1 MILCQHGC
9 GKPAIHITKGSLGT
23 GPFKGAPVHQCAKS
37 SNSCQAVK
45 DRKVASSLVKYG
57 TEYPWQTKEI
67 GDKRNA
73 TNLKKYGHISSV
85 MNPDIQAKR
94 KKTMLD
100 RYGVE
105 EPTQN
110 EEIRKKAAVGVK
122 QSYINDPTLSTKQL
136 QSKKKKYGDDFADI
150 VSKSRKTQI
159 ANGRWVDPAKRTE
172 WAQYKFRVKYLTA
185 KAYKKFK
192 DIINPTDLP
201 IGRCEYQV
209 DHIYSIRHG
218 FENNVDPTIIAD
230 IANLRLLWHTENKS
244 KHIRSD
250 YTLEELLIKTKEA

>member
-1 MILCQHGC
+1 MDTI
-9 GKPAIHITKGSLGT
+9 I
-23 GPFKGAPVHQCAKS
+23 
-37 SNSCQAVK
+37 
-45 DRKVASSLVKYG
+45 
-57 TEYPWQTKEI
+57 
-67 GDKRNA
+67 A
-73 TNLKKYGHISSV
+73 TNIKKYGFRSSIQ
-85 MNPDIQAKR
+85 NPEIQAKR
-94 KKTMLD
+94 KATMME

-110 EEIRKKAAVGVK
+110 EEIRKKATDGIK
-122 QSYINDPTLSTKQL
+122 QSYIDNPNLGQKQVS
-136 QSKKKKYGDDFADI
+136 SKREKYGDDFADI
-150 VSKSRKTQI
+150 VSKSRATQI

-192 DIINPTDLP
+192 DMINPTDLP
-201 IGRCEYQV
+201 IGICEYQV

-218 FENNVDPTIIAD
+218 FENNVDPAIIAD

-250 YTLEELLIKTKEA
+250 HTHEELTDKTKGS